1 MVAAMMTRAEREDLL
16 KVVRIRTKVAKSDAA
31 ARSAKLKAE
40 FEAQLAAEYSYDDDA
55 VWQRAHAAA
64 KEAAQ
69 EAQRIVARRCEQL
82 GIPGRFAPSLHL
94 QWYHRGENAVKSR
107 RAELTRV
114 AHSRI
119 DQLEKEAKLE
129 IDRAS
134 AETQTQLLATGLES
148 AEAQAFL
155 EAMPSA
161 AQLMPPVS
169 LQDVRR
175 QLELPSAD
183 ESTPDVTD
191 DNW

>member
-1 MVAAMMTRAEREDLL
+1 MTSVMTRAEREDLL
-16 KVVRIRTKVAKSDAA
+16 KVARVRAKVAKADAG

-55 VWQRAHAAA
+55 IWQRAHAAA
-64 KEAAQ
+64 RTAAQ
-69 EAQRIVARRCEQL
+69 EAQHIVARRCEAL

-107 RAELTRV
+107 RQELTKV
-114 AHSRI
+114 AHSKI

-134 AETQTQLLATGLES
+134 AETQTRLLAAGLES

-155 EAMPSA
+155 EAMPTA
-161 AQLMPPVS
+161 AQLMPPVN
-169 LQDVRR
+169 LQDVRK
-175 QLELPSAD
+175 QIALLPAA
-183 ESTPDVTD
+183 PDTNVTD
-191 DNW
+191 DSW